1 MFNFFNKKKK
11 EEELAEDVRVCKLE
25 FSVDEEGTI
34 WIDCLWNTDI
44 HPIAHI
50 MFAELIQKVCSG
62 AMTEETLEFIRTHA
76 EEIGRDDEL
85 DEFNQSLE
93 TFHQNHVK
101 DMMTEEI
108 LSLTEKKKSEPVIKP
123 TKVLGG
129 DIRSGRL

>member
-1 MFNFFNKKKK
+1 MFNFFKKKKK
-11 EEELAEDVRVCKLE
+11 EESVEDIRACKLE
-25 FSVDEEGTI
+25 FSVDIEGTI
-34 WIDCLWNTDI
+34 LIDCLWNTDT
-44 HPIAHI
+44 HPIAHV
-50 MFAELIQKVCSG
+50 MLAELIQKVCSG

-108 LSLTEKKKSEPVIKP
+108 LSLTDKKKSEPVIKP

>member
-1 MFNFFNKKKK
+1 M
-11 EEELAEDVRVCKLE
+11 L
-25 FSVDEEGTI
+25 
-34 WIDCLWNTDI
+34 
-44 HPIAHI
+44 
-50 MFAELIQKVCSG
+50 AELIQKVCSG

-108 LSLTEKKKSEPVIKP
+108 LSLTDKKKSEPVIKP